1 MSHKYEV
8 YNVGNFVNK
17 YAISLYGDMLT
28 RLNLSCWNVQKYSIT
43 VLCTRELYNVVTQ
56 LHFTK
61 KQKQTIS

>member
-43 VLCTRELYNVVTQ
+43 VLCTRE
-56 LHFTK
+56 
-61 KQKQTIS
+61 